1 VEHIARAGG
10 SLARMRYLTYRP
22 DIDGLRAIAVA
33 IVVAF
38 HTGVPGFSGGFVGV
52 DVFFV
57 ISGFLITGLLLDE
70 LRATGSISLSRFY
83 ARRVRRLLPALALVL
98 ISTLLLGSV
107 VLLSVAGEQQD
118 LAKSALAAALS
129 GSNIFFWLSSN
140 YFSVQ
145 ADLMPLLHT
154 WSLSVEEQ
162 YYLVWPTL
170 LIALLLLARKNW
182 GTFMKLLLTAL
193 LLVGIAT
200 FAASVRATTTDP
212 TAAFF
217 LMPMRAWE
225 FALGGAL
232 MLGSPLIERWPT
244 FARALL
250 FVVGIVLI
258 GIATVM
264 LDNTVAYPGTAVLVP
279 TLGTGALIAAGC
291 GPAFAPLQGWM
302 ASRGMVAVG
311 QLSYSWYL
319 WHWPLLSL
327 ARTHDLGER
336 YLARD
341 GAIAL
346 ISLGLAWLTYHFI
359 EHPIRSQQYRGFRGT
374 RTTLLS
380 GAAMSAVVLC
390 CALGLGFAAKYFY
403 AHPTD
408 RQQKL
413 TAQAVFDRPSATATC
428 LAKMHSKFAGLAH
441 DRSCFTQPSQP
452 VELVLWGDSHAN
464 HWFPL
469 MRKASLELHMNVEEF
484 ARASCPPLLGVM
496 PFDEGAVDHQCE
508 HFNRAVIA
516 EIERLAST
524 GQLKGVLLAGRWP
537 AYLGRPSPDGSLL
550 ARLSYGDG
558 PLDSARSEQAL
569 QSGLNA
575 TLQRLERAGLRVVV
589 VGATPEFH
597 YSVPQCL
604 LRRSMQECAMPRAA
618 VDARRGRAMTVVALT
633 VASNGGAHMFDPLR
647 FLCDEAF
654 CYPTHGQT
662 VMFSDPQHLTA
673 AGSPLL
679 EPEIDND
686 LRWLLHDESRAL

>member
-1 VEHIARAGG
+1 
-10 SLARMRYLTYRP
+10 MRYLTYRP

-57 ISGFLITGLLLDE
+57 ISGFLITGLLVNE

-98 ISTLLLGSV
+98 FSTLLLGSV

-129 GSNIFFWLSSN
+129 GSNIFFWLGSN

-170 LIALLLLARKNW
+170 LIVLMLLARKNW
-182 GTFMKLLLTAL
+182 SIFTRLLWTVL

-200 FAASVRATTTDP
+200 FALGVHTTTTDP
-212 TAAFF
+212 PAAFF

-225 FALGGAL
+225 FALGGGL
-232 MLGSPLIERWPT
+232 MLAAPLIERWPT
-244 FARALL
+244 FVRALL
-250 FVVGIVLI
+250 FFIGIVLI
-258 GIATVM
+258 GVATVM
-264 LDNTVAYPGTAVLVP
+264 LDNTLAYPGTAVLLP
-279 TLGTGALIAAGC
+279 TLGTVALIAAGC
-291 GPAFAPLQGWM
+291 GPVFGSLQGWLS
-302 ASRGMVAVG
+302 SRGMVAIG

-341 GAIAL
+341 GALAL
-346 ISLGLAWLTYHFI
+346 ISLGLAWLTYHSI
-359 EHPIRSQQYRGFRGT
+359 EHPIRQQQYRGFRGT

-390 CALGLGFAAKYFY
+390 CALGLGLVAQYYY
-403 AHPTD
+403 AHPAD

-413 TAQAVFDRPSATATC
+413 TAQAVYDRPPATATC
-428 LAKMHSKFAGLAH
+428 LEKMHSKFAALAR
-441 DRSCFTQPSQP
+441 DRRCFTEPAQP

-469 MRKASLELHMNVEEF
+469 MRKASRELHMNVEEF

-496 PFDEGAVDHQCE
+496 PFNEGAVDRQCE
-508 HFNRAVIA
+508 RFNLAVVA
-516 EIERLAST
+516 EIEQLART
-524 GQLKGVLLAGRWP
+524 ERLKGVVLAGRWP

-558 PLDSARSEQAL
+558 PLDPYRSEDAL
-569 QSGLNA
+569 HVGLAA
-575 TLQRLERAGLRVVV
+575 TLERLERAGLRVVV

-604 LRRSMQECAMPRAA
+604 LRRPLQECAMTRAA
-618 VDARRGRAMTVVALT
+618 VDQRRGRAMHVVSNT
-633 VASNGGAHMFDPLR
+633 VASDGGAHMFDPLR
-647 FLCDEAF
+647 FFCDETF

-673 AGSPLL
+673 RGAPLL
-679 EPEIDND
+679 EPELDQD

>member
-1 VEHIARAGG
+1 
-10 SLARMRYLTYRP
+10 MRYLTYRP
-22 DIDGLRAIAVA
+22 DIDGLRAIAVG

-38 HTGVPGFSGGFVGV
+38 HTGVPGFTGGFVGV

-57 ISGFLITGLLLDE
+57 ISGFLITGLLVNE

-83 ARRVRRLLPALALVL
+83 ARRVRRLLPALAVVLVA
-98 ISTLLLGSV
+98 TLLLGSV
-107 VLLSVAGEQQD
+107 ILLSVAGEQQD

-129 GSNIFFWLSSN
+129 ASNIFFWLGSN

-170 LIALLLLARKNW
+170 LVVLMLLSRKRWNV
-182 GTFMKLLLTAL
+182 FVRLLLTTL
-193 LLVGIAT
+193 LLVGITT
-200 FAASVRATTTDP
+200 FAVNVHTTTTDP
-212 TAAFF
+212 PGAFF

-232 MLGSPLIERWPT
+232 MIAAPIIERWPT
-244 FARALL
+244 FVRALL
-250 FVVGIVLI
+250 FFIGIVLI

-264 LDNTVAYPGTAVLVP
+264 LNNTVAYPGTAVLFP
-279 TLGTGALIAAGC
+279 TVGTAALIAAGC
-291 GPAFAPLQGWM
+291 GSTFAPLQNWLS
-302 ASRGMVAVG
+302 SRGMVAIG

-341 GAIAL
+341 GALAL

-390 CALGLGFAAKYFY
+390 CALTLGLAAQYFY

-408 RQQKL
+408 RHQKL
-413 TAQAVFDRPSATATC
+413 TADAVRDRPPATEAC
-428 LAKMHSKFAGLAH
+428 LAKMHSRFATLAD
-441 DRSCFTQPSQP
+441 DRHCFTQPSQP
-452 VELVLWGDSHAN
+452 VDLVLWGDSHAN
-464 HWFPL
+464 QWFPL
-469 MRKASLELHMNVEEF
+469 MRQASRELHVNVEEF

-496 PFDEGAVDHQCE
+496 PFTEGHLDRECE
-508 HFNRAVIA
+508 RFNQAVIA
-516 EIERLAST
+516 KVEALAKR
-524 GQLKGVLLAGRWP
+524 GQLKGVVLAGRWP
-537 AYLGRPSPDGSLL
+537 AYLGKPSPDGSLL
-550 ARLSYGDG
+550 AYLSYGDG
-558 PLDSARSEQAL
+558 PLDTQKSAEAL
-569 QSGLNA
+569 GIGLNA
-575 TLQRLERAGLRVVV
+575 TLERLERADLRVVV
-589 VGATPEFH
+589 VGATPEFR

-604 LRRSMQECAMPRAA
+604 LRRPLQACSMPRAA
-618 VDARRGRAMTVVALT
+618 VDERRGMAMQVVSSTVST
-633 VASNGGAHMFDPLR
+633 NGGAHMFDPLH
-647 FLCDEAF
+647 FFCDEQF
-654 CYPTHGQT
+654 CYPTHGET

-679 EPEIDND
+679 EPELVGD
-686 LRWLLHDESRAL
+686 LRWLLRSAS

>member
-1 VEHIARAGG
+1 
-10 SLARMRYLTYRP
+10 M
-22 DIDGLRAIAVA
+22 A

-38 HTGVPGFSGGFVGV
+38 HAGVPGFTGGFVGV

-57 ISGFLITGLLLDE
+57 ISGFLITGLLVNE
-70 LRATGSISLSRFY
+70 LRATCSISLSRFY
-83 ARRVRRLLPALALVL
+83 ARRVRRLLPALAVVL
-98 ISTLLLGSV
+98 TATLLLGSV
-107 VLLSVAGEQQD
+107 LLLSVAGEQQD

-129 GSNIFFWLSSN
+129 ASNIYFWLGSN
-140 YFSVQ
+140 YFSVH

-170 LIALLLLARKNW
+170 LIVLMLAARKRPEVF
-182 GTFMKLLLTAL
+182 TRLLWAVL
-193 LLVGIAT
+193 LLVGVTT
-200 FAASVRATTTDP
+200 FAANVHMTTTDP
-212 TAAFF
+212 PGAFF

-232 MLGSPLIERWPT
+232 MLGAPIIEHWPT
-244 FARALL
+244 FVRALL
-250 FVVGIVLI
+250 FAVGIVLI
-258 GIATVM
+258 GVATVM
-264 LDNTVAYPGTAVLVP
+264 LDNTVAYPGTAVLLP
-279 TLGTGALIAAGC
+279 TLGTVALIAAGC
-291 GPAFAPLQGWM
+291 GPTFAPLHGWL
-302 ASRGMVAVG
+302 ASRGMVAIG

-327 ARTHDLGER
+327 ARTNDLGER

-341 GAIAL
+341 GVIAL
-346 ISLGLAWLTYHFI
+346 VSLGLAWLTYHFI

-380 GAAMSAVVLC
+380 GAAMSAAVLC
-390 CALGLGFAAKYFY
+390 CALGLGLAAQYFY

-413 TAQAVFDRPSATATC
+413 TAQAVDDRPSATAAC
-428 LAKMHSKFAGLAH
+428 LEKMHSKFAALSR
-441 DRSCFTQPSQP
+441 DRRCFTQPSQS

-469 MRKASLELHMNVEEF
+469 MRQASRELHMNVEEF

-496 PFDEGAVDHQCE
+496 PFSEGAVDHQCE
-508 HFNRAVIA
+508 RFNQAVVT
-516 EIERLAST
+516 EIERLAHE
-524 GQLKGVLLAGRWP
+524 GGLKGVVLAGRWP

-550 ARLSYGDG
+550 AHLSFGEG
-558 PLDSARSEQAL
+558 SLDSIESEAAMHI
-569 QSGLNA
+569 GLAA
-575 TLQRLERAGLRVVV
+575 TLERLERAGLRVVV

-604 LRRSMQECAMPRAA
+604 LRRSLQECAMTRAA
-618 VDARRGRAMTVVALT
+618 VDERRGRAMHVVSNT
-633 VASNGGAHMFDPLR
+633 VASNGAHMFDPLP
-647 FLCDEAF
+647 FLCDQDF
-654 CYPTHGQT
+654 CYPMHGQT

-679 EPEIDND
+679 EPEIDGD
-686 LRWLLHDESRAL
+686 LRWLLQGEIGG

>member
-1 VEHIARAGG
+1 
-10 SLARMRYLTYRP
+10 MRYLTYRP

-38 HTGVPGFSGGFVGV
+38 HAGVPGFTGGFVGV
-52 DVFFV
+52 DIFFV
-57 ISGFLITGLLLDE
+57 ISGFLITGLLVDE

-98 ISTLLLGSV
+98 IATLLLGAAM
-107 VLLSVAGEQQD
+107 LLSVAGEQQD

-129 GSNIFFWLSSN
+129 GSNIFFYLSSN
-140 YFSVQ
+140 YFSVS

-170 LIALLLLARKNW
+170 LIALMLVSRKRW
-182 GTFMKLLLTAL
+182 SVFTHLLLTTL
-193 LLVGIAT
+193 LLVGITT
-200 FAASVRATTTDP
+200 FAANVRATATDP
-212 TAAFF
+212 TSAFY

-232 MLGSPLIERWPT
+232 MLAAPIIERWPT
-244 FARALL
+244 SVRTLL
-250 FVVGIVLI
+250 FVVGAVLI
-258 GIATVM
+258 GVATVM
-264 LDNTVAYPGTAVLVP
+264 LDNTVAYPGTAALLP
-279 TLGTGALIAAGC
+279 TLGTVALIAAGC
-291 GPAFAPLQGWM
+291 GPAFAPLQGWLS
-302 ASRGMVAVG
+302 SRGMVAIG

-341 GAIAL
+341 AAIAL
-346 ISLGLAWLTYHFI
+346 LSLGLAWLTYHYI

-380 GAAMSAVVLC
+380 GAGMSAAVLC
-390 CALGLGFAAKYFY
+390 CALGLGLVAQYFY

-413 TAQAVFDRPSATATC
+413 TADAVYDRPPATAAC
-428 LAKMHSKFAGLAH
+428 MAKQHSKFAALAH
-441 DRSCFTQPSQP
+441 DRRCFTQPSEP

-469 MRKASLELHMNVEEF
+469 MRKASRELHMNVEEF

-496 PFDEGAVDHQCE
+496 PFDEGAVDRQCE
-508 HFNRAVIA
+508 HFNQAVMT
-516 EIERLAST
+516 EIERLAHA
-524 GQLKGVLLAGRWP
+524 GGLKGVVLAGRWP

-550 ARLSYGDG
+550 ARLSFGDG
-558 PLDSARSEQAL
+558 PLDSL
-569 QSGLNA
+569 QSEDALRIGLA
-575 TLQRLERAGLRVVV
+575 ASIERLERAGLRVVV
-589 VGATPEFH
+589 VGATPEFR

-604 LRRSMQECAMPRAA
+604 LRRPLQECAMPRAA
-618 VDARRGRAMTVVALT
+618 VDERRERAMHVVSNI
-633 VASNGGAHMFDPLR
+633 VASNGDAHMFDPLR
-647 FLCDEAF
+647 FFCDEDF
-654 CYPTHGQT
+654 CYPTHGRT

-679 EPEIDND
+679 EPELDGD
-686 LRWLLHDESRAL
+686 LRWLLQSGSRAL

>member
-1 VEHIARAGG
+1 
-10 SLARMRYLTYRP
+10 MRYLIYRP

-38 HTGVPGFSGGFVGV
+38 HAGVPGFTGGFVGV

-57 ISGFLITGLLLDE
+57 ISGFLITGLLVNE

-83 ARRVRRLLPALALVL
+83 ARRVRRLLPALAVVL
-98 ISTLLLGSV
+98 ASTLLLGSV
-107 VLLSVAGEQQD
+107 LLLSVAGEQQD

-129 GSNIFFWLSSN
+129 ASNIFFWLGSN
-140 YFSVQ
+140 YFSVR

-170 LIALLLLARKNW
+170 LIVLMLVSRQRW
-182 GTFMKLLLTAL
+182 SVFMGLVWAVL
-193 LLVGIAT
+193 LLVGITT
-200 FAASVRATTTDP
+200 FVANVHMTTTDP
-212 TAAFF
+212 PGAFF

-232 MLGSPLIERWPT
+232 MLAAPSIERWST
-244 FARALL
+244 FVRSLL

-258 GIATVM
+258 GVATVM
-264 LDNTVAYPGTAVLVP
+264 LDNTVAYPGTAVLLP
-279 TLGTGALIAAGC
+279 TLGTVALIAAGC
-291 GPAFAPLQGWM
+291 GPTFASLQGWLS
-302 ASRGMVAVG
+302 ARGMVAIG

-327 ARTHDLGER
+327 ARTNDLGER
-336 YLARD
+336 YIARD

-346 ISLGLAWLTYHFI
+346 AALGLAWLTYHFI
-359 EHPIRSQQYRGFRGT
+359 EHPIRTQQYRGFRGT

-380 GAAMSAVVLC
+380 GAAMSAAVLC
-390 CALGLGFAAKYFY
+390 CAFGLGLGAQYFH

-413 TAQAVFDRPSATATC
+413 TADALYDQPPSTTAC
-428 LAKMHSKFAGLAH
+428 LEKQHSKFAALPH
-441 DRSCFTQPSQP
+441 DKRCFTQPSQL

-469 MRKASLELHMNVEEF
+469 MRQASRELHINVEEF

-496 PFDEGAVDHQCE
+496 PFNEGSIDHQCE
-508 HFNRAVIA
+508 HFNQAVVT
-516 EIERLAST
+516 EIERLAHA
-524 GQLKGVLLAGRWP
+524 GGLKGVVLAGRWP

-550 ARLSYGDG
+550 ARLSYGDV
-558 PLDSARSEQAL
+558 PLDSAKSADAL
-569 QSGLNA
+569 HVGLAA
-575 TLQRLERAGLRVVV
+575 TLERLERAGLRVVV
-589 VGATPEFH
+589 VGATPEFQ

-604 LRRSMQECAMPRAA
+604 LRRSLQECAMTRAA
-618 VDARRGRAMTVVALT
+618 VDERRGPAMHVVSNT
-633 VASNGGAHMFDPLR
+633 VASNGAHMFDPLR
-647 FLCDEAF
+647 FFCDEDF

-679 EPEIDND
+679 EPELDGD
-686 LRWLLHDESRAL
+686 LRWLLQSKIGG

>member
-1 VEHIARAGG
+1 
-10 SLARMRYLTYRP
+10 MRYLTYRP

-57 ISGFLITGLLLDE
+57 ISGFLITGLLVNE

-107 VLLSVAGEQQD
+107 LLLSVAGEQQD
-118 LAKSALAAALS
+118 LAKTALAAALS
-129 GSNIFFWLSSN
+129 ASNVFFFLNSN

-145 ADLMPLLHT
+145 ADLLPLLHT

-170 LIALLLLARKNW
+170 LIVLMLLARKRW
-182 GTFMKLLLTAL
+182 DAFTRLLLIAL
-193 LLVGIAT
+193 LLVGVAT
-200 FAASVRATTTDP
+200 FAIGERVTTTNP
-212 TAAFF
+212 PAAFF

-232 MLGSPLIERWPT
+232 MIAAPVIERWPT
-244 FARALL
+244 FVRALL
-250 FVVGIVLI
+250 FLVGVVLI
-258 GIATVM
+258 GVATVM
-264 LDNTVAYPGTAVLVP
+264 LDHTVAYPGTAVLLP
-279 TLGTGALIAAGC
+279 TLGTVALIAAGC
-291 GPAFAPLQGWM
+291 GPTFAPLQGWLS
-302 ASRGMVAVG
+302 SRGMVAIG

-341 GAIAL
+341 GTIAL
-346 ISLGLAWLTYHFI
+346 VSLGLAWLTYHFV

-390 CALGLGFAAKYFY
+390 CAIGLGLVAQYFY

-413 TAQAVFDRPSATATC
+413 TADAVRDRPPATEAC
-428 LAKMHSKFAGLAH
+428 LAKQHSTFATLAR
-441 DRSCFTQPSQP
+441 DRRCFTQPSER

-464 HWFPL
+464 QWFPL
-469 MRKASLELHMNVEEF
+469 MRKASRDLHMNVEEF

-496 PFDEGAVDHQCE
+496 PFNEGHVDRQCE
-508 HFNRAVIA
+508 RFNQAVIA
-516 EIERLAST
+516 EIERMAGS
-524 GQLKGVLLAGRWP
+524 GLKGVVLAGRWP

-550 ARLSYGDG
+550 AHLSFGDG
-558 PLDSARSEQAL
+558 PLDTERSAQAMHVGL
-569 QSGLNA
+569 QA
-575 TLQRLERAGLRVVV
+575 TLERLERAGLRVVV
-589 VGATPEFH
+589 LGATPEFR

-604 LRRSMQECAMPRAA
+604 LRRPVQECSMPRAA
-618 VDARRGRAMTVVALT
+618 VDERRGMAMHVVSNTVSTDGV
-633 VASNGGAHMFDPLR
+633 AHMFDPLQ
-647 FLCDEAF
+647 FFCDQDF
-654 CYPTHGQT
+654 CYPTHGKT

-679 EPEIDND
+679 EPELVGD
-686 LRWLLHDESRAL
+686 LRWLLRGAS

>member
-1 VEHIARAGG
+1 
-10 SLARMRYLTYRP
+10 MRYLTYRP

-38 HTGVPGFSGGFVGV
+38 HAGVPGFTGGFVGV

-57 ISGFLITGLLLDE
+57 ISGFLITGLLVNE

-83 ARRVRRLLPALALVL
+83 ARRVRRLLPALAVVL
-98 ISTLLLGSV
+98 TATLLLGSV
-107 VLLSVAGEQQD
+107 LLLSVAGEQQD

-129 GSNIFFWLSSN
+129 ASNIYFWLGSN
-140 YFSVQ
+140 YFSVH

-170 LIALLLLARKNW
+170 LIALMLVSRKRPEVFTRLLWAV
-182 GTFMKLLLTAL
+182 L
-193 LLVGIAT
+193 LLVGITT
-200 FAASVRATTTDP
+200 FAANVRMTTTDP
-212 TAAFF
+212 PGAFF

-232 MLGSPLIERWPT
+232 MLGAPIIERWPT
-244 FARALL
+244 FVRALL
-250 FVVGIVLI
+250 FAVGIVLI
-258 GIATVM
+258 GVATVM
-264 LDNTVAYPGTAVLVP
+264 LDNAVAYPGTAVLLP
-279 TLGTGALIAAGC
+279 TLGTVALIAAGC
-291 GPAFAPLQGWM
+291 GPTFAPLHGWL
-302 ASRGMVAVG
+302 ASRGMVAIG

-327 ARTHDLGER
+327 ARTNDLGER

-341 GAIAL
+341 GVIAL
-346 ISLGLAWLTYHFI
+346 VSLGLAWLTYHFI

-380 GAAMSAVVLC
+380 GAAMSAAVLC
-390 CALGLGFAAKYFY
+390 CALGLGLAAQYFY

-413 TAQAVFDRPSATATC
+413 TAQAVDDRPSATAVC
-428 LAKMHSKFAGLAH
+428 LEKMHSKFAALSR
-441 DRSCFTQPSQP
+441 DRRCFTQPSQS

-469 MRKASLELHMNVEEF
+469 MRQASRELHMNVEEF

-496 PFDEGAVDHQCE
+496 PFSEGAVDRQCE
-508 HFNRAVIA
+508 RFNQAVVT
-516 EIERLAST
+516 EIERLAHEA
-524 GQLKGVLLAGRWP
+524 GLKGVVLAGRWP

-550 ARLSYGDG
+550 AHLSFGDG
-558 PLDSARSEQAL
+558 SLDSIKSEAAL
-569 QSGLNA
+569 HIGLAA
-575 TLQRLERAGLRVVV
+575 TLERLERAGLRVVV

-604 LRRSMQECAMPRAA
+604 LRRSLQECAMTRAA
-618 VDARRGRAMTVVALT
+618 VDERRGRAMHVVSNT
-633 VASNGGAHMFDPLR
+633 VASNGAHMFDPLR
-647 FLCDEAF
+647 FLCDQDF
-654 CYPTHGQT
+654 CYPMHGQT

-679 EPEIDND
+679 EPEIDGD
-686 LRWLLHDESRAL
+686 LRWLLQREIGG

>member
-1 VEHIARAGG
+1 
-10 SLARMRYLTYRP
+10 MRYLTYRP

-38 HTGVPGFSGGFVGV
+38 HTGVPGFTGGFVGV

-57 ISGFLITGLLLDE
+57 ISGFLITGLLVDE

-98 ISTLLLGSV
+98 IATLLLGSV
-107 VLLSVAGEQQD
+107 MLLSVAGEQQD

-129 GSNIFFWLSSN
+129 ASNIFFWLGSN
-140 YFSVQ
+140 YFSVH
-145 ADLMPLLHT
+145 ADLKPLLHT

-170 LIALLLLARKNW
+170 LIALMLASRKRW
-182 GTFMKLLLTAL
+182 SVFMRLLLTTL
-193 LLVGIAT
+193 LLVGITT
-200 FAASVRATTTDP
+200 FAANLGATTTDP
-212 TAAFF
+212 TGAFF

-232 MLGSPLIERWPT
+232 MLAAPIIERWPT
-244 FARALL
+244 AVRALL
-250 FVVGIVLI
+250 FVVGTVLI
-258 GIATVM
+258 GVATVM
-264 LDNTVAYPGTAVLVP
+264 LDNTVAYPGTAVLLP
-279 TLGTGALIAAGC
+279 TLGTVALIAAGC
-291 GPAFAPLQGWM
+291 GPTFAPLQGWLS
-302 ASRGMVAVG
+302 SRGMVAIG
-311 QLSYSWYL
+311 RLSYSWYL

-346 ISLGLAWLTYHFI
+346 ISLGLAWLTYHYI
-359 EHPIRSQQYRGFRGT
+359 EHPIRTQQYRGFRGT

-380 GAAMSAVVLC
+380 GAGMSAAVLC
-390 CALGLGFAAKYFY
+390 CALGLGLVAQYFY

-413 TAQAVFDRPSATATC
+413 TADAVHDLPPATAAC
-428 LAKMHSKFAGLAH
+428 LAKQHSKFAALAH
-441 DRSCFTQPSQP
+441 DRRCFTQPSQS

-469 MRKASLELHMNVEEF
+469 MRQASRELHMNVEEF

-496 PFDEGAVDHQCE
+496 PFDEGAVDRQCE
-508 HFNRAVIA
+508 HFNQAVVT
-516 EIERLAST
+516 EIERMAHD
-524 GQLKGVLLAGRWP
+524 GGLKGVVLAGRWA

-550 ARLSYGDG
+550 AHLSFGDG
-558 PLDSARSEQAL
+558 PLDSLKSEDAL
-569 QSGLNA
+569 RIGLA
-575 TLQRLERAGLRVVV
+575 ASLERLERAGLRVVV
-589 VGATPEFH
+589 VGATPEFR

-604 LRRSMQECAMPRAA
+604 LRRPLQECAMPRAA
-618 VDARRGRAMTVVALT
+618 VDERRGRAMHVVSNT
-633 VASNGGAHMFDPLR
+633 VASDGGAHMFDPLR
-647 FLCDEAF
+647 FFCDEDF
-654 CYPTHGQT
+654 CYPTHGRT

-679 EPEIDND
+679 EPEFDHD
-686 LRWLLHDESRAL
+686 LRWLLDGHT

>member
-1 VEHIARAGG
+1 
-10 SLARMRYLTYRP
+10 MRYLTYRP

-38 HTGVPGFSGGFVGV
+38 HTGVPGFTGGFVGV

-57 ISGFLITGLLLDE
+57 ISGFLITGLLVNE
-70 LRATGSISLSRFY
+70 LRATGSISLARFY
-83 ARRVRRLLPALALVL
+83 ARRVRRLLPALAVVLVA
-98 ISTLLLGSV
+98 TLLLGSV
-107 VLLSVAGEQQD
+107 ILLSVAGEQQD

-129 GSNIFFWLSSN
+129 ASNIFFWLSSN

-170 LIALLLLARKNW
+170 LIVLMLLSRKRWNV
-182 GTFMKLLLTAL
+182 FVRLLLTTL
-193 LLVGIAT
+193 LLVGVTT
-200 FAASVRATTTDP
+200 FAVNVHTTTTDP
-212 TAAFF
+212 PGAFF

-232 MLGSPLIERWPT
+232 MIGAPIIERWPT
-244 FARALL
+244 FVRALL
-250 FVVGIVLI
+250 FFVGIVLI

-264 LDNTVAYPGTAVLVP
+264 LDGTIAYPGTAVLLP
-279 TLGTGALIAAGC
+279 TLGTAALIAAGC
-291 GPAFAPLQGWM
+291 ALPPNPPPQGGGGPGWGQRWLS
-302 ASRGMVAVG
+302 SRGMVAIG

-341 GAIAL
+341 GALAL
-346 ISLGLAWLTYHFI
+346 IALGLAWLTYRFI

-390 CALGLGFAAKYFY
+390 CALTLGLAAQYFY
-403 AHPTD
+403 AHPSD

-413 TAQAVFDRPSATATC
+413 TADAVRDRPPATEAC
-428 LAKMHSKFAGLAH
+428 LAKMHSQFATLAN
-441 DRSCFTQPSQP
+441 DRRCFTQPSEQ

-464 HWFPL
+464 QWFPL
-469 MRKASLELHMNVEEF
+469 MRRASRELHVNVEEF

-496 PFDEGAVDHQCE
+496 PFTEGHVDHECE
-508 HFNRAVIA
+508 RFNQAVIA
-516 EIERLAST
+516 KIEALAKT
-524 GQLKGVLLAGRWP
+524 GRLKGVVIAGRWP
-537 AYLGRPSPDGSLL
+537 AYLGRPSPDGSLR
-550 ARLSYGDG
+550 AYLSYGESA
-558 PLDSARSEQAL
+558 LDTEKSAEAL
-569 QSGLNA
+569 GIGLNA
-575 TLQRLERAGLRVVV
+575 TLERLERANLRVVV
-589 VGATPEFH
+589 VGATPEFR

-604 LRRSMQECAMPRAA
+604 LRRPLQACSMPRAA
-618 VDARRGRAMTVVALT
+618 VEERRGMAMHVVSHTVMM
-633 VASNGGAHMFDPLR
+633 NGGAHMFDPLH
-647 FLCDEAF
+647 FFCDEQF
-654 CYPTHGQT
+654 CYPTHDGT

-679 EPEIDND
+679 EPELVGD
-686 LRWLLHDESRAL
+686 LRWLLRSSS